1 MNSATIVH
9 SKLNEVAV
17 NQVEIN
23 DSVVQV
29 NIRTFAVY
37 KKPKGYTNNTG

>member
-23 DSVVQV
+23 IVQV